1 MTKAGPRV
9 DLGKVG
15 GLFRKRARPNHYLWI
30 SAVGLRSGGLDLMQL
45 RSNLERRNQI
55 GRPGLSGCGRR
66 RRSTAGG
73 PVRGG
78 AALGSLEFADSGPP
92 GSIRPRLGSERVS
105 APRVNHTRHQMG
117 SGRPTTA
124 SATGGWICAAA
135 HFADERGSQGPG
147 TTDYQTQRQKNRGG
161 LWVLT
166 GGFWWPETS
175 HRWVVGEVRR

>member
-1 MTKAGPRV
+1 
-9 DLGKVG
+9 
-15 GLFRKRARPNHYLWI
+15 
-30 SAVGLRSGGLDLMQL
+30 MQL

-78 AALGSLEFADSGPP
+78 AALGSPEFADSGPP

-124 SATGGWICAAA
+124 SATGRWICAAA
-135 HFADERGSQGPG
+135 HFAGERGSQGPG

-166 GGFWWPETS
+166 GGFWCPETS
-175 HRWVVGEVRR
+175 RRWVVCEVRRRDRCGGRGRVTAGVLRDC